1 MLTAR
6 KALKLVSLGISDSS
20 LIKTNTSSAV
30 ALSLRDTAQWFPD
43 VPDERLYL
51 NEASFPGISCKVFEY
66 QPLTV
71 MLYGGPQAVR
81 LSKLIEIAV
90 WVVDVE
96 RIYGIDFT
104 YNIEVDGRKVHT
116 LGRRGPFPGTEPRS
130 YEHCDSSTDQRVGF
144 QIDGPGGEII
154 DGVDIQQMKGL
165 EIGGFRASL
174 STCIC

>member
-43 VPDERLYL
+43 VPNERLYL
-51 NEASFPGISCKVFEY
+51 NEASFPKILYNTFKY
-66 QPLTV
+66 QPLTM
-71 MLYGGPQAVR
+71 MLYGGLQAVH
-81 LSKLIEIAV
+81 LSKLVEIAV
-90 WVVDVE
+90 WIVDIE

-116 LGRRGPFPGTEPRS
+116 LGRRGPFPDTEPRS
-130 YEHCDSSTDQRVGF
+130 YEPWDSSTDQRVVF

-154 DGVDIQQMKGL
+154 DGVDVQQMKGL
-165 EIGGFRASL
+165 NIGSFRVSL